1 MLSKDKNL
9 RRKGSGRRSLTRI
22 NNRSGR
28 YVRSRIQ
35 RETNDIAF
43 DATLRAAAPYQ
54 LNRDKEGLAISIKDK
69 DIREK
74 VREKKIGN
82 FIVFILD
89 ASGSMNANQRIKETK
104 GAIVSLLLDA
114 YQKRDE
120 VAMVVFKGDA
130 AEVVLPPTSSVELA
144 YKLTE
149 ELPTGGK
156 TPLADGLNK
165 GLEVIKN
172 ARYKNPDIYP
182 VVVLISDGR
191 ANVSIGSKKPIEEVR
206 EIASL
211 VKKEEIK
218 SIVIDVEKDNFIT
231 FGLAKEIADLMDA
244 KYYKI
249 DNLKAE
255 TIIDAVKESL

>member
-1 MLSKDKNL
+1 M
-9 RRKGSGRRSLTRI
+9 
-22 NNRSGR
+22 
-28 YVRSRIQ
+28 
-35 RETNDIAF
+35 
-43 DATLRAAAPYQ
+43 
-54 LNRDKEGLAISIKDK
+54 NRDKEGLAISIKDK
-69 DIREK
+69 DIRQK

-89 ASGSMNANQRIKETK
+89 ARGSMNANQRIKETK

-120 VAMVVFKGDA
+120 VAMVVFKGET

-191 ANVSIGSKKPIEEVR
+191 ANVSMGLKKPIEEVH

-211 VKKEEIK
+211 VKKEAIK

-244 KYYKI
+244 KYFKI

-255 TIIDAVKESL
+255 TIIDAIKESL

>member
-1 MLSKDKNL
+1 
-9 RRKGSGRRSLTRI
+9 
-22 NNRSGR
+22 
-28 YVRSRIQ
+28 
-35 RETNDIAF
+35 
-43 DATLRAAAPYQ
+43 

-120 VAMVVFKGDA
+120 VAMVVFKGEA

-191 ANVSIGSKKPIEEVR
+191 ANVSMGSKKPIEEVH
-206 EIASL
+206 EIASI
-211 VKKEEIK
+211 VKKEAIK

-249 DNLKAE
+249 DNLKAQ

>member
-1 MLSKDKNL
+1 M
-9 RRKGSGRRSLTRI
+9 
-22 NNRSGR
+22 
-28 YVRSRIQ
+28 
-35 RETNDIAF
+35 
-43 DATLRAAAPYQ
+43 
-54 LNRDKEGLAISIKDK
+54 NRDKEGLAVSIKDK

-120 VAMVVFKGDA
+120 VAMVVFKGEA

-191 ANVSIGSKKPIEEVR
+191 ANVSMGSKKPIEEVH
-206 EIASL
+206 EIASI
-211 VKKEEIK
+211 VKKEAIK

-249 DNLKAE
+249 DNLKAQ